1 MYYEGG
7 DSMSAYDEVSAH
19 EVNERLK
26 QGEILH
32 LIDVREDDEYA
43 AGRVPGA
50 KHIPLSKIPE
60 RLHELDKDKEYIM
73 VCRSG
78 NRSGMASE
86 WLNERGYHVKNM
98 VGGMLDWTGD
108 IEK

>member
-1 MYYEGG
+1 
-7 DSMSAYDEVSAH
+7 MSAHGEISTREVDEQV
-19 EVNERLK
+19 K
-26 QGEILH
+26 QGKTLN

-43 AGRVPGA
+43 SGRIPGA
-50 KHIPLSKIPE
+50 KHIPLGQIPA

-86 WLNERGYHVKNM
+86 WLAERGYRVKNM
-98 VGGMLDWTGD
+98 VGGMLDWSGST
-108 IEK
+108 EK

>member
-7 DSMSAYDEVSAH
+7 DSVSVYGEVSTH

-26 QGEILH
+26 QGENLH

-50 KHIPLSKIPE
+50 KHIPLNQIPE

-86 WLNERGYHVKNM
+86 WLSERGYHVKNM